1 MKAAVTPENRLL
13 RIYAW
18 YRLTLSGLLLLL
30 FFAHLQKPLL
40 DHDDPGAYLHLAILY
55 FIFNSLCVFLNQDRI
70 ASTSWRAL
78 IFVLADI
85 LALTLF
91 IHLSGG
97 ITSNLPLLL
106 AVSIAAGNILLR
118 PRLGLFVSAIATL
131 TLLYEQ
137 IYFIYEHGSSWQGI
151 ETSAFLGLG
160 FFTIALLSQQLA
172 DRLRQGE
179 ALALAQERR
188 LREMHTLSRQ
198 ILRRMRT
205 GILVID
211 EQGTITMS
219 NQAAS
224 TLLDVTLE
232 DGETLLTAVAPRL
245 AEAMHS
251 WQRRPAQRTQP
262 FQNHAGAANVYA
274 SFTVLDGEAHDV
286 PWSTLIFL
294 EDYTQLTQQAQQ
306 LKLASLGR
314 FSASIAHEIRNPMG
328 AISHAAQLLAE
339 SPVILAEDAR
349 LLQIIQQH
357 CLRMNDIVENV
368 LQLSRRE
375 NSRHE
380 LFDLTTWLESFI
392 DELRPSLPTATRI
405 QRQDAQTP
413 LIVRFDP
420 NHLYQVLQNLVSN
433 GLRYSG
439 RNEHDA
445 SILLRTGLLP
455 QAQPYLDVIDS
466 GPGVE
471 AALRQHLF
479 EPFFTTEARGT
490 GLGLYLARELCEA
503 SQARLDYIDGP
514 QTCFRITFAHPDRS
528 LQLP

>member
-1 MKAAVTPENRLL
+1 MKAGTTAEHRLL
-13 RIYAW
+13 SIYAW
-18 YRLTLSGLLLLL
+18 YRLTLSALLLLL
-30 FFAHLQKPLL
+30 FFAHFQKPLL
-40 DHDDPGAYLHLAILY
+40 GREDPGAYLHLAILY
-55 FIFNSLCVFLNQDRI
+55 FVFNSLCIFLNQDRI
-70 ASTSWRAL
+70 ARTSRRAL
-78 IFVLADI
+78 VFVLTDI

-97 ITSNLPLLL
+97 VTSNLPLLL
-106 AVSIAAGNILLR
+106 AVSVAAGNILLR

-137 IYFIYEHGSSWQGI
+137 IYYIYEYSSSWQGI

-179 ALALAQERR
+179 ELALTQERR

-211 EQGTITMS
+211 EQGCITMS

-224 TLLDVTLE
+224 TLLDVALA
-232 DGETLLTAVAPRL
+232 DGETRLSDAAPRL
-245 AEAMHS
+245 AEAMRA
-251 WQRRPAQRTQP
+251 WQQRPAQRTPP
-262 FQNHAGAANVYA
+262 FQNHAGAANVSA

-294 EDYTQLTQQAQQ
+294 EDHTQLTQQAQQ

-339 SPVILAEDAR
+339 SPVIQAEDAR

-375 NSRHE
+375 NSRYE
-380 LFDLTTWLESFI
+380 LFDLTAWLESFI
-392 DELRPSLPTATRI
+392 DELLPSLPAPTCI
-405 QRQDAQTP
+405 QRQDMQTP

-439 RNEHDA
+439 KHGDA
-445 SILLRTGLLP
+445 GVLLRTGQLA
-455 QAQPYLDVIDS
+455 QAQPYLDVLDH